1 MEEILKLEREIE
13 RLQRKREDGVSQL
26 CESAKQELQTR
37 RDAEITRMKKEASRK
52 ATQLLSQGG
61 LDAALLDAGPKAPDA
76 EVIRPSVCPSVRPSV
91 CLSG

>member
-26 CESAKQELQTR
+26 CESSKQELQTR

-52 ATQLLSQGG
+52 ATQLLSMGG
-61 LDAALLDAGPKAPDA
+61 LDAAMLDAGPKAPDA
-76 EVIRPSVCPSVRPSV
+76 EVIRPSVC
-91 CLSG
+91 LSG